1 MPAIESAKSGA
12 TIQMSS
18 GESNRSILIPDW
30 FLTRVA
36 PRIREMSELQ
46 VMLAFF
52 RRQSGDEQF
61 SLPVAE
67 IELVQDIALQD
78 GLRLEGAVLPPDDAI
93 RRGIELAVAR
103 ESLLRFTVAEEDAE
117 AVGWLLLATESNRIR
132 LEQFRSG
139 ILSPPTRTG
148 SSAVTGPVQRTRPGV
163 FQLYEQ
169 NIGLVTPIIAD
180 RLVEAL
186 ELYPESWIE
195 DAIGA
200 AVSYNRRNWR
210 YIQRI
215 LETWATEGR
224 SNETNQRHQSSSGDL
239 DPERHLTGEY
249 AAIFRRRR
257 RE

>member
-1 MPAIESAKSGA
+1 MNAHELGK
-12 TIQMSS
+12 TIQLP
-18 GESNRSILIPDW
+18 EW
-30 FLTRVA
+30 FLSSVA
-36 PRIREMSELQ
+36 PRIREMAEMQ
-46 VMLAFF
+46 VILAFF
-52 RRQSGDEQF
+52 RLQQHTVDWSKPVSTRALLRDEI
-61 SLPVAE
+61 LR
-67 IELVQDIALQD
+67 DALKLD
-78 GLRLEGAVLPPDDAI
+78 GAVQPPDDAI
-93 RRGIELAVAR
+93 RRGVELATAR
-103 ESLLRFTVAEEDAE
+103 ETLLQLETSSE
-117 AVGWLLLATESNRIR
+117 AGETLTWLILATPENRQR
-132 LEQFRSG
+132 LERYRSG
-139 ILSPPTRTG
+139 DLALPEDPEAGVPTGKVER
-148 SSAVTGPVQRTRPGV
+148 ARPGV
-163 FQLYEQ
+163 FKLYEQ

-195 DAIGA
+195 DAIAA

-239 DPERHLTGEY
+239 DPEKHLSGEY